1 MFTICYTYREKRVVT
16 RLAVDQ
22 LTGHAAV
29 SYALLHSGAAEKAD
43 QLKWPRDQQGITEIA
58 RGLGLTNV
66 IFHRTLGSKGTS

>member
-43 QLKWPRDQQGITEIA
+43 QLKWPRDQ
-58 RGLGLTNV
+58 
-66 IFHRTLGSKGTS
+66 